1 MKPTL
6 QAHLLERAA
15 SFLVMADHVAEPEAR
30 LCGEPLLQNVGYAL
44 ELGLK
49 ALLVERGWDDDRCRI
64 EVRHDIAKAL
74 GEAAKVGF
82 VPAHPDLAAL
92 IATISPYY
100 KRHGKRHGL
109 SELVATGGL
118 AMSPDQALAVTRS
131 LLDQVRVS
139 VTK

>member
-1 MKPTL
+1 
-6 QAHLLERAA
+6 
-15 SFLVMADHVAEPEAR
+15 MADHVAEPEAR
-30 LCGEPLLQNVGYAL
+30 LCREPLLQNVGYAL

-49 ALLVERGWDDDRCRI
+49 ALLVERGWDDDRCRT

-74 GEAAKVGF
+74 GEAAQVGF
-82 VPAHPDLAAL
+82 VPAHPDLATL

-100 KRHGKRHGL
+100 KRHGL

>member
-82 VPAHPDLAAL
+82 VPAHRDLAAL

-100 KRHGKRHGL
+100 KRHGL

-118 AMSPDQALAVTRS
+118 AMSPDQA
-131 LLDQVRVS
+131 
-139 VTK
+139 

>member
-100 KRHGKRHGL
+100 KRHGL